1 MDELLNAITALVSLV
16 SPEKVQAVATRVR
29 RTEAS
34 KARVM
39 LSNVVGTPVA
49 STAVEQLVAAWQNC
63 SGLIIPDT
71 ILGGTVATKIRGV
84 Q

>member
-34 KARVM
+34 KARMM

-49 STAVEQLVAAWQNC
+49 STAVEHLVDAWQN
-63 SGLIIPDT
+63 T
-71 ILGGTVATKIRGV
+71 
-84 Q
+84 